1 MGKRTDRDLTA
12 AFCRAAKPGVRETPS
27 GLEYCRAS
35 YPDGDVRG
43 LELRVTPNGEKS
55 WAFRYRDRI
64 TGKQSRVTLG
74 RFDGSVDSPLEVE
87 PGIRRMTLHGAR
99 IAARQLR
106 AKVDNGG
113 DPATDLRQAKAQ
125 ARSQTVNTMTD
136 LADVYFEACESGIYR
151 SGRRRCKA
159 TSTLTGERWLWKR
172 YLDRRLGA
180 ERPETL
186 TRTGLRAVL
195 RSIYGDA
202 PIQSNRC
209 RALLSQLFNFAISE
223 ERLAANPIA
232 HITPLAEER
241 ARTRTLDP
249 NEIRAIWTG
258 LQNPSALQLKRGRET
273 VPLTIGRG
281 LCIAIELAMVTL
293 QRRAEISGMMRS
305 ELDLEHRLWII
316 PEDRAKG
323 RAQQLVPLSPRALAL
338 IEEALALQAS
348 RGKTSKAIFPSPRG
362 VDVSVGAPALSH
374 AMTHLVAA
382 LGLIDVTL
390 HDLRRTGATGMAALG
405 VPPFIVS
412 KVLAHKDG
420 GGGAAVTARHY
431 NLYAYADEKRDALLK
446 WSRRLV
452 SITSG
457 TPAEGSAAADDALGR
472 RRAALLAELAE
483 LDAASGAIPG
493 APAASDNGSVASASP

>member
-1 MGKRTDRDLTA
+1 MGRRTDRDLTA
-12 AFCRAAKPGVRETPS
+12 AFCRAAKPGVRETAA

-64 TGKQSRVTLG
+64 SGKQSRVTLG
-74 RFDGSVDSPLEVE
+74 RFDPHVDSPVEVE
-87 PGIRRMTLHGAR
+87 PGVRRLTLYGAR
-99 IAARQLR
+99 VTARQLR

-125 ARSQTVNTMTD
+125 ARSQTVNTMAD
-136 LADVYFEACESGIYR
+136 LASVYFEACESGIYR
-151 SGRRRCKA
+151 SGRRRRKA
-159 TSTLTGERWLWKR
+159 ASTLAGERWLWKR

-186 TRTGLRAVL
+186 TRATLRAAL

-223 ERLAANPIA
+223 ERLTANPIA

-249 NEIRAIWTG
+249 GEIRAIWTG
-258 LQNPSALQLKRGRET
+258 LQNPSVLQHKRGRET
-273 VPLTIGRG
+273 ARLTIGRG

-293 QRRAEISGMMRS
+293 QRRAEVAGMMRS
-305 ELDLEHRLWII
+305 ELDLEHHLWII

-323 RAQQLVPLSPRALAL
+323 RAEQLVR
-338 IEEALALQAS
+338 
-348 RGKTSKAIFPSPRG
+348 FPQGP
-362 VDVSVGAPALSH
+362 
-374 AMTHLVAA
+374 
-382 LGLIDVTL
+382 
-390 HDLRRTGATGMAALG
+390 
-405 VPPFIVS
+405 
-412 KVLAHKDG
+412 
-420 GGGAAVTARHY
+420 
-431 NLYAYADEKRDALLK
+431 
-446 WSRRLV
+446 
-452 SITSG
+452 
-457 TPAEGSAAADDALGR
+457 
-472 RRAALLAELAE
+472 
-483 LDAASGAIPG
+483 
-493 APAASDNGSVASASP
+493 

>member
-12 AFCRAAKPGVRETPS
+12 AFCRSAKPGVRETAS

-55 WAFRYRDRI
+55 WTFRYRDRI

-74 RFDGSVDSPLEVE
+74 RFDPHVDSPVEVE
-87 PGIRRMTLHGAR
+87 PGVRRLTLYGAR
-99 IAARQLR
+99 VTARQLR

-125 ARSQTVNTMTD
+125 ARSQTVNTMAD
-136 LADVYFEACESGIYR
+136 LASVYFEACESGIYR
-151 SGRRRCKA
+151 SGRRRRKA
-159 TSTLTGERWLWKR
+159 ASTLAGERWLWKR

-186 TRTGLRAVL
+186 TRATLRAVL

-223 ERLAANPIA
+223 ERLATNPVA

-258 LQNPSALQLKRGRET
+258 LQDPSVLQLKRGRET

-305 ELDLEHRLWII
+305 ELDLEHHLWII
-316 PEDRAKG
+316 PEDRSKG
-323 RAQQLVPLSPRALAL
+323 RAEQLVPLSPRAIAL
-338 IEEALALQAS
+338 IEEALALQAA
-348 RGKTSKAIFPSPRG
+348 RGKISKAVFPSPRG
-362 VDVSVGAPALSH
+362 VDVPVGASALSH

-382 LGLIDVTL
+382 LGLVDVTL

-431 NLYAYADEKRDALLK
+431 NLYAYADEKREALLK
-446 WSRRLV
+446 WSQRLAY
-452 SITSG
+452 ITG
-457 TPAEGSAAADDALGR
+457 EAAAAEGPKAAADDAVSR
-472 RRAALLAELAE
+472 RRAELLAELAA
-483 LDAASGAIPG
+483 LDGASSMVRPDGPMEG
-493 APAASDNGSVASASP
+493 FRP

>member
-1 MGKRTDRDLTA
+1 MGRRTDRDLTA

-27 GLEYCRAS
+27 GLEWCRAS

-43 LELRVTPNGEKS
+43 LELRVTPNGEKT

-113 DPATDLRQAKAQ
+113 DPAADLRQAKAQ
-125 ARSQTVNTMTD
+125 ARSQTVNTMAD
-136 LADVYFEACESGIYR
+136 LASVYFEACESGIYR
-151 SGRRRCKA
+151 SGRRRSKA
-159 TSTLTGERWLWKR
+159 PSTLAGERWLWKR
-172 YLDRRLGA
+172 YLDRRLGS
-180 ERPETL
+180 ERPEAMTKAQ
-186 TRTGLRAVL
+186 LRSVL
-195 RSIYGDA
+195 RSIYNDA

-209 RALLSQLFNFAISE
+209 RALLSQLFNFAIAE
-223 ERLAANPIA
+223 ERLTTNPVSL
-232 HITPLAEER
+232 ITPLAEER

-249 NEIRAIWTG
+249 SELRTIWEG
-258 LQNPSALQLKRGRET
+258 LQNPGALEVKRGRET
-273 VPLTIGRG
+273 APLTIGRG
-281 LCIAIELAMVTL
+281 LCIAIERAMVTL
-293 QRRAEISGMMRS
+293 QRRAEVAGMMRS
-305 ELDLEHRLWII
+305 ELDLEHRLWVI

-323 RAQQLVPLSPRALAL
+323 RAQHLVPLSPRAVEL
-338 IEEALALQAS
+338 IEEALGLQAA
-348 RGKTSKAIFPSPRG
+348 RGKSSKAVFPSPRG
-362 VDVSVGAPALSH
+362 IDLPVGAAALSH

-382 LGLIDVTL
+382 VGIVDATL

-431 NLYAYADEKRDALLK
+431 NLYAYSDEKRDALLK
-446 WSRRLV
+446 WSRRLTAITMGAPSDSVTQETV
-452 SITSG
+452 SD
-457 TPAEGSAAADDALGR
+457 ASAR

-483 LDAASGAIPG
+483 IDAATS
-493 APAASDNGSVASASP
+493 AAALSHSDLFGGTRT

>member
-1 MGKRTDRDLTA
+1 MGRRTDRDLTA
-12 AFCRAAKPGVRETPS
+12 AFCRSAKPGVRETAS

-74 RFDGSVDSPLEVE
+74 RFDPHVDSPVEVE
-87 PGIRRMTLHGAR
+87 PGVRRLTLYGAR
-99 IAARQLR
+99 VTARQLR

-125 ARSQTVNTMTD
+125 ARSQTVKTMSD
-136 LADVYFEACESGIYR
+136 LAEVYFEACESGIYR
-151 SGRRRCKA
+151 SGRRRRKA

-223 ERLAANPIA
+223 ERLTANPIA

-249 NEIRAIWTG
+249 AEIRAIWTG

-305 ELDLEHRLWII
+305 ELDLEHHLWII

-348 RGKTSKAIFPSPRG
+348 HGKTSKAVFPSPRG
-362 VDVSVGAPALSH
+362 VDVPVGAPALSH

-382 LGLIDVTL
+382 LGLVDVTL

-431 NLYAYADEKRDALLK
+431 NLYAYADEKREALLK

-457 TPAEGSAAADDALGR
+457 TPTEAPNAVADDAISR
-472 RRAALLAELAE
+472 RRAALLAELAA
-483 LDAASGAIPG
+483 LDAASVMARPDGR
-493 APAASDNGSVASASP
+493 AAGFPS